1 MRSFLD
7 SLLLFLT
14 TYTAVEFKFQLHDFV
29 QSRIWSV
36 MTQHLRVD
44 GAGDAVVELGIELGK
59 LVAGKKRI
67 FSQEIGKKLDQ
78 PISNTASE
86 I

>member
-1 MRSFLD
+1 MI
-7 SLLLFLT
+7 
-14 TYTAVEFKFQLHDFV
+14 K
-29 QSRIWSV
+29 
-36 MTQHLRVD
+36 HLRVD
-44 GAGDAVVELGIELGK
+44 GTGDAVVELGIELGK